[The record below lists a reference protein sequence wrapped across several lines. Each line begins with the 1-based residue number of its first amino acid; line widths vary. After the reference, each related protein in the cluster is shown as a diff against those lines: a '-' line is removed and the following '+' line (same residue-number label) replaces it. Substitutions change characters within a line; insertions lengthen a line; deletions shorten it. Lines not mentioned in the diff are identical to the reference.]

1 VLTPTGFDTFILPYL
16 TLIPTL
22 VRAKLAAL
30 GVACP
35 PMTVFAKGASPAQL
49 SSLSKIGYQTV
60 GLDWKTSARTA
71 REATGGRVA
80 LQGNLDP
87 AYLHAGRDAIRRGV
101 EEMCWGKDGFLT
113 CAKEGMAGGWVV
125 NLGHG
130 ITPGVPPDDMK
141 YFLECVREEC
151 AKKDKVSTRN
161 GARLSGLLSSMLTV
175 PPWFVTRSSRVL

>member
-1 VLTPTGFDTFILPYL
+1 
-16 TLIPTL
+16 
-22 VRAKLAAL
+22 
-30 GVACP
+30 
-35 PMTVFAKGASPAQL
+35 MTVFAKGASPAQL
-49 SSLSKIGYQTV
+49 AALSTIGYQTV

-87 AYLHAGRDAIRRGV
+87 AYLHAGREAIKRGV
-101 EEMCWGKDGFLT
+101 EEMCWGPDGFLT
-113 CAKEGMAGGWVV
+113 VAKEGMGGGWVV

-151 AKKDKVSTRN
+151 AKK
-161 GARLSGLLSSMLTV
+161 
-175 PPWFVTRSSRVL
+175 